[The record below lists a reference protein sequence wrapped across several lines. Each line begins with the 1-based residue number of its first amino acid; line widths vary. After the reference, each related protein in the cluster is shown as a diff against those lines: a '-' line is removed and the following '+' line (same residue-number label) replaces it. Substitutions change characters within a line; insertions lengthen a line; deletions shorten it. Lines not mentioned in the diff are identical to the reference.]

1 MQPAVRADSR
11 PPDTK
16 WLAYQSSESGRTE
29 IYVQS
34 FPPSGSKWQV
44 STVGGEEPYWRRD
57 GKELYFIRG
66 GEILAVSVDSS
77 DRSLRVGQPR
87 TLFRAPLPPQTTP
100 GRRFDVTADGK
111 KFLVIERMPEPEGLP
126 FTVLLNW
133 KSVME
138 K

>member
-1 MQPAVRADSR
+1 MGRADDESAVLEI
-11 PPDTK
+11 K
-16 WLAYQSSESGRTE
+16 VESHLAQD
-29 IYVQS
+29 
-34 FPPSGSKWQV
+34 
-44 STVGGEEPYWRRD
+44 RRRRFEVDLAGARDFNVAAGD
-57 GKELYFIRG
+57 G
-66 GEILAVSVDSS
+66 AHD
-77 DRSLRVGQPR
+77 
-87 TLFRAPLPPQTTP
+87 AP